1 VARHILAGQLPLL
14 RAHRAGEEAEHVD
27 RRRQIVIERLMQRF
41 TAVEGFQLRQLRR
54 LPLDGVG
61 DAQQQSGALGRR
73 GARPVAERLLRGFH
87 RAADLRRRG
96 FGQGDQRLAVGR
108 IDDALLLAFAVD
120 KLTVNELLTG
130 QT

>member
-1 VARHILAGQLPLL
+1 MAGHIFAGQLPLL
-14 RAHRAGEEAEHVD
+14 RTHRAGEEAEHVD

-41 TAVEGFQLRQLRR
+41 AAVEGLQLRQLRR

-61 DAQQQSGALGRR
+61 NAQQQRGALGRCS
-73 GARPVAERLLRGFH
+73 ARPVAKRLLRGFH
-87 RAADLRRRG
+87 RAANLRRRG

-108 IDDALLLAFAVD
+108 IDDAFLLAFAVD

>member
-1 VARHILAGQLPLL
+1 MTRHILAGQLPLL

-61 DAQQQSGALGRR
+61 DAQQ
-73 GARPVAERLLRGFH
+73 
-87 RAADLRRRG
+87 
-96 FGQGDQRLAVGR
+96 
-108 IDDALLLAFAVD
+108 
-120 KLTVNELLTG
+120 
-130 QT
+130 